1 MMTTMTMTA
10 MIKIIS
16 KMISRFKKNKK
27 AAIQQPVSNN
37 EEVGEKISTINRE
50 LLNFKIEIEHEIEL
64 YVMNRYNNELSSK
77 NLLN

>member
-1 MMTTMTMTA
+1 
-10 MIKIIS
+10 
-16 KMISRFKKNKK
+16 MISRFKKNKK

-64 YVMNRYNNELSSK
+64 YVMNRYNEELSSK

>member
-1 MMTTMTMTA
+1 

-64 YVMNRYNNELSSK
+64 YVMNRYNEELSSK

>member
-64 YVMNRYNNELSSK
+64 YVMNRYNEELSSK

>member
-1 MMTTMTMTA
+1 MTMTA

-64 YVMNRYNNELSSK
+64 YVMNRYNEELSSK